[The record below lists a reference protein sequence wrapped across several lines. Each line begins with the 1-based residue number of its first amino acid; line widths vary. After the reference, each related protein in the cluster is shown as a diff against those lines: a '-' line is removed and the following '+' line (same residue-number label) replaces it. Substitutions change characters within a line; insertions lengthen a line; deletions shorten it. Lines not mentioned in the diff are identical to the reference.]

1 MPGYTTARNKG
12 GRPRLDPSAATS
24 SPVTVWLRPGEHDR
38 VIAEASR
45 EGKTISAFM
54 RDAAR
59 LKLR

>member
-1 MPGYTTARNKG
+1 MPEYPYKSRG
-12 GRPRLDPSAATS
+12 GRPRLDPAAAAS
-24 SPVTVWLRPGEHDR
+24 SPVTVWLRQGEHDR
-38 VIAEASR
+38 VIATASR